1 MKYLKYHTA
10 VLIAVLVQA
19 VLAQRQCR
27 FKNPKSRVLLQPFDG
42 LFLFPSTVLSFP
54 LNLSVAQ
61 EQIDPT

>member
-27 FKNPKSRVLLQPFDG
+27 FKNPKSRVLLRPFAL
-42 LFLFPSTVLSFP
+42 LFLFSSTFLSFG
-54 LNLSVAQ
+54 LNLSVDQ
-61 EQIDPT
+61 ELIGPT